1 MIRKQTVKT
10 NIKFMLLSLKNSND
24 LEEGEATM
32 SVLGKRVVVEESVV
46 EVVTEIGDSFVL
58 SVASESVK

>member
-46 EVVTEIGDSFVL
+46 ELVTEIGETL
-58 SVASESVK
+58 SV

>member
-32 SVLGKRVVVEESVV
+32 SVLGKRVVVEESMV
-46 EVVTEIGDSFVL
+46 ELVTEIGETL
-58 SVASESVK
+58 SV

>member
-46 EVVTEIGDSFVL
+46 ELVTEVGETL
-58 SVASESVK
+58 SV

>member
-32 SVLGKRVVVEESVV
+32 SVLGKRVVVEESMV
-46 EVVTEIGDSFVL
+46 ELVTGIGDSFVL

>member
-32 SVLGKRVVVEESVV
+32 SVLGKRLVVEESVV
-46 EVVTEIGDSFVL
+46 EVVTGIGDSFVL

>member
-46 EVVTEIGDSFVL
+46 EVVTGIGDSFVL